1 MENASFC
8 YLSPDNLPIR
18 VAGAGK
24 SVLWF
29 VVSRFPNV
37 VAFGLAQLLLEHG
50 ADVNS
55 QDRYNVTPLHV
66 ASCKDLFE
74 LARMF
79 LDHGANP
86 NSKGNKGQTP
96 LHSLVKHS
104 RNFSSSGLGLAQLLL
119 KHGADV
125 NAQDKNNVTRLHLA
139 SHEGQFEIARML
151 LGHGA
156 NPKAIN
162 DQGQTPL
169 HLLSEGIYNSQHVL
183 DPVELFLKCGANV
196 NARDK
201 NDITPLYSASQRGQL
216 EIARML
222 LGHGANPNAVDD
234 QGRTPLHR
242 LSAGDNYGCQ
252 ELDLVELLLKCGADM
267 NAQDKNN
274 VTRLHLASREGQFE
288 IVRMLLGHGA
298 NPKAMNDQGQTPL
311 HLLSE
316 GFYDSQDVLY
326 SVELFL
332 KCGADVNAR
341 DKHNVTPF
349 YLALERGKL
358 EIALILFRNGA
369 NVNAEDSKGN
379 TSYLLAASGEK
390 CDN

>member
-1 MENASFC
+1 MESSSQGIRYNRTFVNGSLLQTRRQITTSHARPTIREQPRGSLKATYSRIGSKRLLSCGSMENASFC

-96 LHSLVKHS
+96 LHSLVK
-104 RNFSSSGLGLAQLLL
+104 
-119 KHGADV
+119 
-125 NAQDKNNVTRLHLA
+125 
-139 SHEGQFEIARML
+139 
-151 LGHGA
+151 
-156 NPKAIN
+156 
-162 DQGQTPL
+162 
-169 HLLSEGIYNSQHVL
+169 GIYNSQHVL

-369 NVNAEDSKGN
+369 NVNAEYSKGN

>member
-1 MENASFC
+1 MESSSQGIRYNRTFVNGSLLQTRRQITTSHARPTIREQPRGSLKATYSRIGSKRLLSCGSMENASFC

-139 SHEGQFEIARML
+139 SHEGQF
-151 LGHGA
+151 
-156 NPKAIN
+156 
-162 DQGQTPL
+162 
-169 HLLSEGIYNSQHVL
+169 
-183 DPVELFLKCGANV
+183 
-196 NARDK
+196 
-201 NDITPLYSASQRGQL
+201 

-369 NVNAEDSKGN
+369 NVNAEYSKGN